1 MFRILLV
8 IALSGFLAGCKTS
21 EEQLQD
27 LCLEG
32 LRSNLKTYATYGG
45 WSLEDARVR
54 LAEMVPAEERN
65 KKYNTDMF
73 WSFEVV
79 ISGFTLKNR
88 FNADVQSIATC
99 SGYVSKYSPED
110 DFNVPDSHILLKYM
124 LNGQKLGI

>member
-1 MFRILLV
+1 MKLQRSSYRTCVLK
-8 IALSGFLAGCKTS
+8 GFVLISK
-21 EEQLQD
+21 
-27 LCLEG
+27 
-32 LRSNLKTYATYGG
+32 RF
-45 WSLEDARVR
+45 
-54 LAEMVPAEERN
+54 
-65 KKYNTDMF
+65 NTDMF

-110 DFNVPDSHILLKYM
+110 DFNVPDSHTLLKYM